1 MQHTSTWGPPNLK
14 IAYNCAICSRD
25 IIIGTG
31 KSFHCLV
38 YKPIRS
44 PNILMKQAL
53 LMLGLRIP
61 DKIQGYAVARESM
74 SWYKTFNWQYFYNLH
89 VYINEL
95 GELTNDGYFFVVSPV
110 KIFLT
115 FLFFRSKS
123 RSPIL
128 F

>member
-89 VYINEL
+89 VYVNEL
-95 GELTNDGYFFVVSPV
+95 GELTNDVPSSLRCAIYSCLLNQYNRISFIWVH
-110 KIFLT
+110 T
-115 FLFFRSKS
+115 T
-123 RSPIL
+123 
-128 F
+128 